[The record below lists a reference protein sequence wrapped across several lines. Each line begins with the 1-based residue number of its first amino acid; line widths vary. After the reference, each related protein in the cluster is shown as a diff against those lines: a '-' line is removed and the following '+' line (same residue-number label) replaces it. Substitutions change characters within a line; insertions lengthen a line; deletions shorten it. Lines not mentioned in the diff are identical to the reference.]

1 MQKINKTPFE
11 LCFGCNHFKK
21 DEIITSTEAVF
32 YTPWYLKIIG
42 FNIMWDY
49 KIMTDP
55 IIKNNTYCYVVKL
68 VKSKINWFNIKIK

>member
-21 DEIITSTEAVF
+21 DEIITSTEAIF

-42 FNIMWDY
+42 FNIMWG
-49 KIMTDP
+49 
-55 IIKNNTYCYVVKL
+55 L
-68 VKSKINWFNIKIK
+68 